1 MPRVLSEICNQIL
14 IPFESID
21 NVLMAEIQLIIQ
33 YFPIKLSYQIA
44 HFYVT
49 CLHLPF
55 HWWRIHFECFVA
67 IINWIT
73 MQCICF
79 YEHGEWCVDVCGGHK
94 PCRGHKSNK
103 MTIWHFT
110 IDQIRGDWT
119 TILSKWNQFTAVIT
133 SIMHWLSYNAQGEA
147 HLFAH
152 FTNSLNA

>member
-1 MPRVLSEICNQIL
+1 MPLMPRVLSEICNQIL

-49 CLHLPF
+49 CLHSPF

-119 TILSKWNQFTAVIT
+119 SDLIKMK
-133 SIMHWLSYNAQGEA
+133 SIHCRYNID
-147 HLFAH
+147 
-152 FTNSLNA
+152 NALIELQCTRWSTPICPFY